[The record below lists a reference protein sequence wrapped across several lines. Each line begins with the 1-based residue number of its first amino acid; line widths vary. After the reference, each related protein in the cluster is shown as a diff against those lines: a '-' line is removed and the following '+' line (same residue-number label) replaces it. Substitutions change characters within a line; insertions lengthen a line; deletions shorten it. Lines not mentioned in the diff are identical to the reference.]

1 MNGVNLAARLESA
14 CKQYTAQILLSEST
28 YRQLKGTYRIRDV
41 DKVVVKGKTKPV
53 RIFEVLDQH
62 TEESFPNLM
71 EAVSHFKSGRTY
83 YDRGKWDKA
92 TRAFKEALA
101 LNPNAQLAKLYID
114 RCEQLTTAP
123 PNNWTGVWVMT
134 AK

>member
-28 YRQLKGTYRIRDV
+28 YQELKGTYQIRDV
-41 DKVVVKGKTKPV
+41 DQVVVKGKTKPV
-53 RIFEVLDQH
+53 RIFEVLDHH

-101 LNPNAQLAKLYID
+101 LNPNDQLAKLYMG
-114 RCEQLTTAP
+114 RCKKLTVTP
-123 PNNWTGVWVMT
+123 PKDWTGVWVMT
-134 AK
+134 EK